1 MTRDWDVYAEVLKRV
16 ARAGVVER
24 RRQDRLAA
32 DRAKSR
38 QVADTELTQVRR
50 RRDDLVARADALERK
65 AATVLGDAGVTAE
78 GHRSEVPSNPVTTHA
93 EADRELARLD
103 EQLTRAGSQ
112 LTEARDKRSV
122 LLGRLSRIGLW
133 AGIPLLTAVV
143 LQVAG
148 RRLPEVLVVVAVVCA
163 SMLLTRKLG
172 LLAHLCGAV
181 CAIVL
186 ILLVTL
192 TGPVPTWIGIGG
204 IVSGLIGWRRATRK

>member
-1 MTRDWDVYAEVLKRV
+1 VLR
-16 ARAGVVER
+16 
-24 RRQDRLAA
+24 
-32 DRAKSR
+32 
-38 QVADTELTQVRR
+38 
-50 RRDDLVARADALERK
+50 
-65 AATVLGDAGVTAE
+65 DAGVTPD

-133 AGIPLLTAVV
+133 VGIPLLTAVV
-143 LQVAG
+143 LLGTG

-163 SMLLTRKLG
+163 SMLVTRKLG

-192 TGPVPTWIGIGG
+192 TGPVPTWIGIGA
-204 IVSGLIGWRRATRK
+204 IVLGLIGWRRATRK